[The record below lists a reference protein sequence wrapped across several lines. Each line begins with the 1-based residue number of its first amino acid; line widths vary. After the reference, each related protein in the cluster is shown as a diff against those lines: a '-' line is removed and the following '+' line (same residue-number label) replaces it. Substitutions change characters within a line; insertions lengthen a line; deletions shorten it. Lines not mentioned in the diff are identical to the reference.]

1 MLVTEVAPDRVLR
14 SIFGSQLL
22 HRAARPL
29 ICPLFIQY
37 HPRSL
42 AAIIL
47 WAFSGAGS
55 EPRSVASVPE
65 MDRITQGH

>member
-1 MLVTEVAPDRVLR
+1 MLLTEVAPDRVLR
-14 SIFGSQLL
+14 SIFGPQLL

-29 ICPLFIQY
+29 IRPLFIQD
-37 HPRSL
+37 HPRSP

-55 EPRSVASVPE
+55 EPRSVASVAE
-65 MDRITQGH
+65 MDPNTQAH